1 MDPKWAPDLQFASKL
16 DTQKNSKKQAA
27 AKSSTL
33 PKWSQIGD
41 PGGHQSSTKLK
52 LFRNFLHPGPQMG
65 QESSRG
71 LKRLAQGVQKVPKG
85 FQKVAKSHEKDIQK
99 ASTRHPNAISKCIGN
114 SIGNSISNAIA
125 NAIATATGYRSPL
138 RSMKT
143 NTRTGWLGG
152 TDNSSRSDFFLEIN
166 LLLYTKYYTR
176 CQARWREGRRQVD
189 TYIYVSF

>member
-1 MDPKWAPDLQFASKL
+1 
-16 DTQKNSKKQAA
+16 
-27 AKSSTL
+27 
-33 PKWSQIGD
+33 
-41 PGGHQSSTKLK
+41 
-52 LFRNFLHPGPQMG
+52 MG

-85 FQKVAKSHEKDIQK
+85 FQKLATSYEKDIHK
-99 ASTRHPNAISKCIGN
+99 ASTRHPNAIRKCIGN
-114 SIGNSISNAIA
+114 SIGNSLSNAIA

-152 TDNSSRSDFFLEIN
+152 TDNNSSRSDFFLEIN

-189 TYIYVSF
+189 NNIIIEYYNNIIL

>member
-1 MDPKWAPDLQFASKL
+1 MS
-16 DTQKNSKKQAA
+16 
-27 AKSSTL
+27 
-33 PKWSQIGD
+33 
-41 PGGHQSSTKLK
+41 
-52 LFRNFLHPGPQMG
+52 

-71 LKRLAQGVQKVPKG
+71 PKKVAQGVQKVPKG

-114 SIGNSISNAIA
+114 STGNSISNAIA

-189 TYIYVSF
+189 SFSAVQLGNSTLPFCLIAL